1 VLTIKRIVYMFKSS
15 DSMQNIVCT
24 TCKTHVM
31 AKDNFVQFGC
41 PSCGDEKIV
50 RCQSCKN
57 VSNRYVCKKC
67 DFTGP

>member
-1 VLTIKRIVYMFKSS
+1 
-15 DSMQNIVCT
+15 MQNIVCT
-24 TCKTHVM
+24 TCRTHVM